1 MNKIAGLILVVFIFM
16 FFIPVSHS
24 SFAIA
29 AESQSTHAGE
39 SGHATAEHE
48 SSWKDTIAQW
58 FNFAVLAWLLWYFLT
73 KKMKVTDNFRGE
85 AAEIQKS
92 IESARQAKEE
102 AELKLKEL
110 DEKMAGLSQEIA
122 RIKDQAARDAE
133 TERLRI
139 LEAAQAEAKRIVDVA
154 NREIEAEVRLA
165 KKQLLKVVGDIAVQ
179 KGKKIVESEMTED
192 DQKRLIEDYIGSF
205 TKK

>member
-1 MNKIAGLILVVFIFM
+1 MIRILKSLLVTLVFLSCIT
-16 FFIPVSHS
+16 VSPA
-24 SFAIA
+24 SFVFGE
-29 AESQSTHAGE
+29 ESQHAQTGE
-39 SGHATAEHE
+39 GGHATAEHE
-48 SSWKDTIAQW
+48 SSWKEIVAMW
-58 FNFAVLAWLLWYFLT
+58 LNFAVLAWLLYYFLA
-73 KKMKVTDNFRGE
+73 KKMKLPDNLRGE
-85 AAEIQKS
+85 AVEIQKS
-92 IESARQAKEE
+92 IESARQAKEQ

-122 RIKDQAARDAE
+122 RIKDQAANDAE

-139 LEAAQAEAKRIVDVA
+139 LEAAQAEAKRIVDIA

-179 KGKKIVESEMTED
+179 KGKKIVQDEITED
-192 DQKRLIEDYIGSF
+192 DQKRMIEDYIGSF